1 MRVEQFLRDSARC
14 FPEKTA
20 LVAGG
25 RRLSY
30 AELDAMSDR
39 MAAALACRGLARGD
53 RVIVVLDNCWEAGGA
68 VFAVQ
73 KAGGV
78 FSPIN
83 PSAKAEKLAYVI
95 NNSGASAIL
104 TQGRLMSVVDAAL
117 KDCPSVKFSIA
128 AGRDFDAA
136 LASDAPLPRMPG
148 ID

>member
-39 MAAALACRGLARGD
+39 MAATLACRGLARGD
-53 RVIVVLDNCWEAGGA
+53 RAIVFMDNCWEA
-68 VFAVQ
+68 VVSIFAVQ

-104 TQGRLMSVVDAAL
+104 TQDRLMPVVDTAL
-117 KDCPSVKFSIA
+117 QDCPSGEF
-128 AGRDFDAA
+128 
-136 LASDAPLPRMPG
+136 
-148 ID
+148 